1 MRFAI
6 VRDVSNNQW
15 GVTNDQVGI
24 VKTAE
29 IYRQRNL
36 WTDDVAHIVAIF
48 SNIRSETIYR
58 QNISVF

>member
-15 GVTNDQVGI
+15 GVTNDQVGV

-36 WTDDVAHIVAIF
+36 WTDDVANIVAIF
-48 SNIRSETIYR
+48 SNIRSETIHR